1 MAVNAVIPSGASGA
15 ARREQSCATDG
26 SKLSAEHIFHAQYLV
41 CNHVPYYRNEPEV
54 PPMKRLLSCAAFAKV
69 PLRLR
74 S

>member
-1 MAVNAVIPSGASGA
+1 MAVNAVLPSGASVA

-26 SKLSAEHIFHAQYLV
+26 SKLSAEHIFHAQYLA
-41 CNHVPYYRNEPEV
+41 CSHVLHYRNEPDV
-54 PPMKRLLSCAAFAKV
+54 PPVKRLPSCAAFAKV